1 MFFFFFFYKDKLSKQ
16 KPNLGVLAEYRQRE
30 NEWKERVSE
39 LENTTNKQNEA
50 RASYDEL
57 KKRRLDEFMKGF
69 TTISQKLKEMYQVK
83 YQLIN
88 HHIY

>member
-1 MFFFFFFYKDKLSKQ
+1 MEEKLSKQ

-57 KKRRLDEFMKGF
+57 KKRRLDEFMVGF
-69 TTISQKLKEMYQVK
+69 NTISQKLKEMYQVYFFFLKK
-83 YQLIN
+83 Y
-88 HHIY
+88 